1 MPKSVTNKQ
10 LVANRQNAKL
20 GGVKTDEGKAISKLN
35 ALKHGILSREVLL
48 ADEDEETLIEFGKRI
63 RCELKAA
70 GEIEMLLAD
79 RIIANMW
86 RLRRV
91 LVVERNT
98 MEWQANHQG
107 LDFDLGSETEGQAER
122 KKNKNMIDNPS
133 IERILRYE
141 IAIERSLY
149 KALHE
154 LQRIQAANAG
164 EKPPAPVAIDIDI
177 SNE

>member
-1 MPKSVTNKQ
+1 
-10 LVANRQNAKL
+10 
-20 GGVKTDEGKAISKLN
+20 
-35 ALKHGILSREVLL
+35 
-48 ADEDEETLIEFGKRI
+48 
-63 RCELKAA
+63 
-70 GEIEMLLAD
+70 
-79 RIIANMW
+79 
-86 RLRRV
+86 
-91 LVVERNT
+91 
-98 MEWQANHQG
+98 
-107 LDFDLGSETEGQAER
+107 
-122 KKNKNMIDNPS
+122 MIDNPS